1 MALPQRWLQQ
11 GQTMLPARVSEDG
24 HRVALAPTRTPHV
37 RGKIPPLTKSAVK
50 ASIVMAGVAF
60 AGLCHPAEV
69 ALVAAIGDLSV
80 NSHPMKKDSTGCASS
95 LRRSPQYPL
104 KSSTNHRYLV
114 DQNNVPFL
122 MVGDAPQTL
131 VANLSVAETE
141 KYLSNR
147 RGYGINTL
155 WINLLCNFSDG
166 CNKKAETFDGVAP
179 FTVFGDL
186 ASPNPAYFQRAD
198 EIIKLAAKYGMLVL
212 LDPIETSSW
221 LDTLR
226 TNGPAKAF
234 AYGRWL
240 GNRYKDYQNII
251 WMHGNDFQSWNSAPD
266 DALVQAVARG
276 IRSAD
281 PNHIHTI
288 ELNYHTSG
296 SLDDPAWAPLIEL
309 DAAYTYF
316 PTYAQVLKEY
326 NRPKFK
332 PVFLIEGNYELEH
345 LSAVDGGSTQNLRKQ
360 EYWTMLS
367 GATGQVYGNYY
378 TWRLSKGWESNIDTA
393 GVNHLCHMA
402 ELFLPR
408 RWYDLLPDQSHNV
421 LVGGYGEF
429 SETVGKLS
437 VRLEQY
443 PSFVTQISA
452 RVRKSFG
459 WGSIETNA
467 YAAAAGTSDGSL
479 VMAYIPSA
487 RTVTIDMS
495 RLAGPTMVRWYDPTS
510 GSYAEVVGS
519 PFTNVGKK
527 EFTTPG
533 RNNDGDSDWV
543 LLLDASDST

>member
-1 MALPQRWLQQ
+1 VLRLHANFAACSVSTSASDAEAAIHWVLMALPQRWLQQ

-37 RGKIPPLTKSAVK
+37 RGKIPTLAKSAVK
-50 ASIVMAGVAF
+50 ASIVMAGVASS
-60 AGLCHPAEV
+60 GVGHPAEV

-80 NSHPMKKDSTGCASS
+80 NSHPMKKDSTGCAPS
-95 LRRSPQYPL
+95 LHRSPKYPL

-114 DQNNVPFL
+114 DQNNVPCL

-131 VANLSVAETE
+131 VANLSPAETE
-141 KYLSNR
+141 EYLSNR
-147 RGYGINTL
+147 RGYGI
-155 WINLLCNFSDG
+155 
-166 CNKKAETFDGVAP
+166 K
-179 FTVFGDL
+179 
-186 ASPNPAYFQRAD
+186 
-198 EIIKLAAKYGMLVL
+198 
-212 LDPIETSSW
+212 
-221 LDTLR
+221 
-226 TNGPAKAF
+226 
-234 AYGRWL
+234 
-240 GNRYKDYQNII
+240 
-251 WMHGNDFQSWNSAPD
+251 
-266 DALVQAVARG
+266 AVAREARVRTP
-276 IRSAD
+276 IIYTRS
-281 PNHIHTI
+281 NHIHTI

-316 PTYAQVLKEY
+316 PTYAQVLREY

-332 PVFLIEGNYELEH
+332 PVVLIEGNYESEH
-345 LSAVDGGSTQNLRKQ
+345 LSAVDGGPTQNLRKQ
-360 EYWTMLS
+360 EHWTMLS

-402 ELFLPR
+402 ELFLLR
-408 RWYDLLPDQSHNV
+408 RWYDLLPDQRHNV
-421 LVGGYGEF
+421 LVGGYGKF

-437 VRLEQY
+437 IRLEKY
-443 PSFVTQISA
+443 PSFIRQISA

-459 WGSIETNA
+459 WGSIEPNA
-467 YAAAAGTSDGSL
+467 YATATGTSDGSL
-479 VMAYIPSA
+479 VMAYIPPA

-495 RLAGPTMVRWYDPTS
+495 RLAGPTTVPWYDPTS

-527 EFTTPG
+527 EYTTPE

-543 LLLDASDST
+543 LLLDASDSM